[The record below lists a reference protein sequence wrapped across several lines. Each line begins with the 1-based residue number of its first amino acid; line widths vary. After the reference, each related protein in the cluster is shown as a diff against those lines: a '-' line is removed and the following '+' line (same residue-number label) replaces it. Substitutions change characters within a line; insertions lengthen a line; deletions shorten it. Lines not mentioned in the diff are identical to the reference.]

1 MVYIKQYS
9 PDDKEI
15 LVAICGEH
23 FEALRNAERQQ
34 IIKSATFAEYAKKQ
48 TPISILIELIQIFF
62 EGLIKEYG
70 GEEK

>member
-9 PDDKEI
+9 PDDKEM

-23 FEALRNAERQQ
+23 FEALQNAERQEV
-34 IIKSATFAEYAKKQ
+34 IKSATFEEYVKKQ
-48 TPISILIELIQIFF
+48 TPISRLIDLIQTFF